1 MSVEKT
7 KQIHMENNT
16 EKICLMKT
24 NKKRIHERI
33 QGQHIVE
40 HFSSNSVFKIDVMTN
55 FIQDDVEGFSDAEV
69 YTDDDGSEDGL
80 LDLDKNALAAGS
92 NPAHGVPEIRD
103 GKDL

>member
-33 QGQHIVE
+33 QEQHIVE
-40 HFSSNSVFKIDVMTN
+40 HFSSNSVFKIDAMTN

>member
-1 MSVEKT
+1 MWYKSISEYVCRK
-7 KQIHMENNT
+7 N
-16 EKICLMKT
+16 KT
-24 NKKRIHERI
+24 NPYERI
-33 QGQHIVE
+33 QEQHIVE